1 MIQVHNLCKRF
12 PTDQGDLLA
21 VDKVSF
27 EVGAGEVYGLL
38 GPNGAGKTTTL
49 RIILGLL
56 QPCSGYAE
64 VDGVQTSA
72 NPDQVKARIGFVSAG
87 AGLYQW
93 LTVREFLLFFADVYG
108 VPDHEAKATL
118 ERLTGLLDLG
128 SFINQRCAT
137 LSTGQ
142 KQRVVLARGLI
153 HQPPVMMLDEPTRGL
168 DVAGSQVIFD
178 YIRHLREEGKSVIV
192 CTHRLD
198 QAQRICDRFGLLQRG
213 RMIHEG
219 SLAELQAA
227 TGRRDLVEIFL
238 DILQVRTMPTESPA

>member
-1 MIQVHNLCKRF
+1 M
-12 PTDQGDLLA
+12 
-21 VDKVSF
+21 
-27 EVGAGEVYGLL
+27 
-38 GPNGAGKTTTL
+38 
-49 RIILGLL
+49 
-56 QPCSGYAE
+56 
-64 VDGVQTSA
+64 
-72 NPDQVKARIGFVSAG
+72 
-87 AGLYQW
+87 
-93 LTVREFLLFFADVYG
+93 YG
-108 VPDHEAKATL
+108 VPGDEAKATL

-178 YIRHLREEGKSVIV
+178 YISHLREEGKSVIV

-219 SLAELQAA
+219 SLSELQAA
-227 TGRRDLVEIFL
+227 TGRRDLVEMFL
-238 DILQVRTMPTESPA
+238 DILQVRSIPTESPA